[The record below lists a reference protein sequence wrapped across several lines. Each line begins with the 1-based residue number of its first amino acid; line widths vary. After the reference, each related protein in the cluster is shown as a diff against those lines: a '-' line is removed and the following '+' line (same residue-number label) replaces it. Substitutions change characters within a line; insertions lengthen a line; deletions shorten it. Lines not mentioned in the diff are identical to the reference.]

1 MSILNDPVIKIL
13 REKNDLLFEMRGY
26 SNVISFAIDERSNL
40 EKKVKELD
48 EKQAKLENKPDLK
61 IAKQTTALEKG
72 KMPLFHVSRAF
83 FPAQISMRQYGQLT
97 RIAKGGKY
105 FPPIWGGGGG
115 GNN

>member
-1 MSILNDPVIKIL
+1 MVGYSLGIFLELRINHEETMSILNDPVMKIL

-61 IAKQTTALEKG
+61 IVK
-72 KMPLFHVSRAF
+72 
-83 FPAQISMRQYGQLT
+83 
-97 RIAKGGKY
+97 
-105 FPPIWGGGGG
+105 
-115 GNN
+115 

>member
-1 MSILNDPVIKIL
+1 MPILRVGYSLGIFLEIRINHEENMSILNDPVIKIL

-61 IAKQTTALEKG
+61 IAK
-72 KMPLFHVSRAF
+72 
-83 FPAQISMRQYGQLT
+83 
-97 RIAKGGKY
+97 
-105 FPPIWGGGGG
+105 
-115 GNN
+115 